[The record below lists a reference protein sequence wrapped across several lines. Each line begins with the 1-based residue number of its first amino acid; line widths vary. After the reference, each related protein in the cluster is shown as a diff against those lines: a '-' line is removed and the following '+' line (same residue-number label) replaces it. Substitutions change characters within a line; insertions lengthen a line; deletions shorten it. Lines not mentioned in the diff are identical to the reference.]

1 MFGTFWD
8 KRIVQTKELQAD
20 IKSLIKK
27 LKWSRKTLACEIFYE
42 LNENGD
48 STDLARFEESLKKS
62 LTRETTKPELLQR
75 YLNIISQHRDFKK
88 LKTIVPQYH
97 QSGTLSKGMEIGMKN
112 ISKLISNMTKI

>member
-8 KRIVQTKELQAD
+8 KRIVKTKELQAD

-27 LKWSRKTLACEIFYE
+27 LKWSRKTLACEIFY
-42 LNENGD
+42 D